1 MTRFTGEKEYE
12 ELVREISAPFAAADL
27 TETLRLVDRRF
38 GSDVYTLRLLFR
50 DEQRQVVRIILASA
64 LEHADDVYRRL
75 YEEHAPLMRF
85 LSGHGVRLPRGFAV
99 AAERALAT
107 GFKQALEAPRPDL
120 GRMRAILEEA
130 GRRGDHAPRGRP
142 GPRSRADG
150 RAALRAG
157 SRRKPDDAELIEAFE
172 GVVALAKSL
181 PFEVDFG
188 KAQNAYYELSR
199 TVLPV
204 MRRSAEE
211 GSSTATQW
219 VERFRALGEK
229 LAVRVG
235 DARG

>member
-1 MTRFTGEKEYE
+1 M
-12 ELVREISAPFAAADL
+12 
-27 TETLRLVDRRF
+27 DRRF

-99 AAERALAT
+99 AAERALST

-130 GRRGDHAPRGRP
+130 GRAGITLHE
-142 GPRSRADG
+142 DG
-150 RAALRAG
+150 LGLALEQTLARLSGKLAA
-157 SRRKPDDAELIEAFE
+157 KPDDAELLEVFA
-172 GVVALAKSL
+172 GVVTIAKSL

-188 KAQNAYYELSR
+188 KAQNAYYELAR
-199 TVLPV
+199 TVQPV
-204 MRRSAEE
+204 MRRSAD
-211 GSSTATQW
+211 GGASSAAQW
-219 VERFRALGEK
+219 VERFLALGEK
-229 LAVRVG
+229 LAVRVD
-235 DARG
+235 DASADPETPSTHSR